1 MKSLMASLLAI
12 TFITVSASV
21 NAGVI
26 LGGTRVIYDGK
37 AKETSLSIRNPDARP
52 YLIQSWLD
60 ENGAAGEA
68 KKKSKLPFIITPPLF
83 RLEAKN
89 ENLLR
94 IIKTSGELPS
104 DRESVYWLNVKAIP
118 SINPT
123 EANTLQISIKS
134 RIKFFYRP
142 EGLEG
147 KPEDTYRSLQFK
159 RNGDELV
166 VSNPGP
172 FYITFYKLEVGNT
185 VIDTTDKMVP
195 PKGSEHFRLPKTA
208 GNQDQVKWQA
218 ITDYGGISQAVN
230 NTVK

>member
-1 MKSLMASLLAI
+1 MASLLAI
-12 TFITVSASV
+12 TFITASASV
-21 NAGVI
+21 SAGVI

-37 AKETSLSIRNPDARP
+37 AKETSLSIRNPDTRP

-60 ENGAAGEA
+60 ENGGGEA
-68 KKKSKLPFIITPPLF
+68 KNKSKPPFIVTPPLF

-94 IIKTSGELPS
+94 IIKKSGELPS

-118 SINPT
+118 SINAT

-142 EGLEG
+142 ASLDG
-147 KPEDTYRSLQFK
+147 KPEDTYQSLQFK
-159 RNGDELV
+159 RSGDELV

-172 FYITFYKLEVGNT
+172 FYITFYKLEVGNM
-185 VIDTTDKMVP
+185 VINTTDKMVP
-195 PKGSEHFRLPKTA
+195 PKGSEHFLIGKTVA
-208 GNQDQVKWQA
+208 NQNQVKWQA
-218 ITDYGGISQAVN
+218 ITDYGGISKVIN
-230 NTVK
+230 NTIK